1 MIGRSPINPFV
12 FVVGKVAFVSS
23 GFFFLVTIITPVTL
37 LYESREMSVI
47 GMILILTGFSL
58 AGAALFHLGESVAVG
73 LPDRQTA
80 LKTHGLYRFSRN
92 PVYVGGILMCIGSCL
107 YAANILNIASFMVAL
122 LIHHAI
128 ILKEEKYLEGKFGS
142 SWLEYKKRVP
152 RYIGSFESNKGETS

>member
-1 MIGRSPINPFV
+1 MRTNKISNIIGRSPINPFL
-12 FVVGKVAFVSS
+12 FVVGKLAFIAS

-37 LYESREMSVI
+37 FYDSRVTSII
-47 GMILILTGFSL
+47 GIILIVAGFCL

-107 YAANILNIASFMVAL
+107 YAIHVLNILLFMTAL
-122 LIHHAI
+122 IIHHAI
-128 ILKEEKYLEGKFGS
+128 ILKEEEYLENKFGS
-142 SWLEYKKRVP
+142 AWLEYKKRVP
-152 RYIGSFESNKGETS
+152 RYIGI